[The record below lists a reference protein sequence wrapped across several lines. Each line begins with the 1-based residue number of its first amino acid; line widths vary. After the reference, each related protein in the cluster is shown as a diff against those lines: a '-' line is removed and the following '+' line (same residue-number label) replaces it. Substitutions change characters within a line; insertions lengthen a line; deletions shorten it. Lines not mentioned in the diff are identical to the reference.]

1 MLKVNIRHYV
11 KSKYTPLLC
20 KYKVNI
26 RHYVKVNIRHYVKS
40 KYTPLCRM

>member
-11 KSKYTPLLC
+11 NTPLNKSKYAII
-20 KYKVNI
+20 KVNI

-40 KYTPLCRM
+40 KYTPLC